1 MGTDYLEEGIIPFP
15 AVHKIIERTTSAVLF
30 YLQNYTFSHKL
41 NGVIFM
47 DPSKVTAMVSALAII
62 ISNNIPDDDELA
74 LFIVALDQ
82 LEDDL
87 NAIIAQRALIKKKI
101 VL

>member
-1 MGTDYLEEGIIPFP
+1 
-15 AVHKIIERTTSAVLF
+15 
-30 YLQNYTFSHKL
+30 
-41 NGVIFM
+41 M
-47 DPSKVTAMVSALAII
+47 DPNKVTAMVSALAII

-101 VL
+101 VI